1 MRDRSLR
8 WLETE
13 RDLRRALEAD
23 EFHNLYQPIVSGDGE
38 VIGFEALVRWQHPE
52 RGLVMPADFIPVAD
66 ESGLIVPLG
75 GAVLRMACQE
85 AMRWPSRPDGTSLRV
100 SVNLSARQVSHP
112 SLVDT
117 VAEVLEQT
125 GLEPGRLNLEITETV
140 LIDDTRTALDTL
152 NGLKALGVGLVL
164 DDFGTGYS
172 SLAYVRRFPIDMLK
186 IDRSFIDG
194 LVRDAED
201 EAIVTAVISMGR
213 ALHVNVVAEGVE
225 TTEQAAQ
232 LQSLGC
238 NFAQGY
244 LFARPLAPAAIDEL
258 LASGEAGEPTVLG

>member
-1 MRDRSLR
+1 
-8 WLETE
+8 
-13 RDLRRALEAD
+13 
-23 EFHNLYQPIVSGDGE
+23 
-38 VIGFEALVRWQHPE
+38 
-52 RGLVMPADFIPVAD
+52 
-66 ESGLIVPLG
+66 
-75 GAVLRMACQE
+75 
-85 AMRWPSRPDGTSLRV
+85 
-100 SVNLSARQVSHP
+100 
-112 SLVDT
+112 VDT